1 MTLSSEIRVV
11 QILAEEMKTE
21 DLSANWDRLVEEP
34 ARAAG
39 HKPPFLTVVDSSYRE
54 FFGPLLRALQELGE
68 EYPDRIIAIMIP
80 EIVERRWYHFFFRHR
95 TTLLKALLLLR
106 GGPRIA
112 LITTPWYIADA
123 ASGEEFGARGSQN
136 QDPVKEV
143 VSSTGK

>member
-1 MTLSSEIRVV
+1 M
-11 QILAEEMKTE
+11 
-21 DLSANWDRLVEEP
+21 EEP